1 MKFFRLHISRLTGV
15 LLLTLGMVMHFAK
28 PVEENTSHDAFTS
41 WLSTHLKTQNHTVLD
56 EIEALSTD
64 SEELES
70 VIRKAS
76 ELVLSNTDDFEL
88 PISTNNESSSE
99 EDLYHLLLTEWNI
112 YQKSSSGMGKAVFIQ
127 NIKPQTI
134 LPTDT
139 QFFSS
144 AIAKNELHYDVD
156 HNTNCG
162 TVELTSAT
170 AYILSPLK
178 SGTAIGA
185 P

>member
-1 MKFFRLHISRLTGV
+1 MLMM
-15 LLLTLGMVMHFAK
+15 GMVLHVTK
-28 PVEENTSHDAFTS
+28 PIEDNAAQDAFTS
-41 WLSTHLKTQNHTVLD
+41 WLGLHLKTQNDVVLN
-56 EIEALSTD
+56 EIDALANA

-76 ELVLSNTDDFEL
+76 ELVLSHSDDFEL
-88 PISTNNESSSE
+88 PVSEKDATTSE
-99 EDLYHLLLTEWNI
+99 EDLYHLLLTEWNN
-112 YQKSSSGMGKAVFIQ
+112 YQDSASGMGKAVVVQ

-134 LPTDT
+134 LPSDGH
-139 QFFSS
+139 FFSS
-144 AIAKNELHYDVD
+144 ALTKSALHFDVD
-156 HNTNCG
+156 QVTDLGSH
-162 TVELTSAT
+162 ELASGN